1 MANFD
6 RNKDTNILVD
16 ASPVGLGAVL
26 TQNGKILCYAS
37 PALTD
42 EEQRYSQTERE
53 ILAVVYAAEHFHLY
67 LCEERFTITTDHRPL
82 LGIVKSLKPALASAP
97 HAV

>member
-1 MANFD
+1 MEMVGEERTSIKEALTEARDMAYFD
-6 RNKDTNILVD
+6 PKKDTNILID
-16 ASPVGLGAVL
+16 TSPVGLGAVL

-53 ILAVVYAAEHFHLY
+53 ILAVVYAAEHFHLHLY
-67 LCEERFTITTDHRPL
+67 GERFTITTDH
-82 LGIVKSLKPALASAP
+82 
-97 HAV
+97 